1 MCSGRLNVSL
11 SGFLVINNFV
21 RKTMVFYS
29 AETSLREAFDLS
41 PSRTFEQFLLV
52 NFEQFSSQIEF
63 RGISNDD
70 FINMLWIF
78 FYHV

>member
-1 MCSGRLNVSL
+1 MLGGIISGV
-11 SGFLVINNFV
+11 
-21 RKTMVFYS
+21 
-29 AETSLREAFDLS
+29 S

-70 FINMLWIF
+70 SLLGIE
-78 FYHV
+78 